1 MAIPHPIL
9 SETSEE
15 AALKAAVEQGIA
27 SLDAGHTIPYEEVR
41 RWMLTWGTENE
52 QPAPKCP

>member
-1 MAIPHPIL
+1 MANPESIPQDTP
-9 SETSEE
+9 ED
-15 AALKAAVEQGIA
+15 AAFRLAVEQGLV
-27 SLDAGHTIPYEEVR
+27 SLDAGRTIPYEEVR